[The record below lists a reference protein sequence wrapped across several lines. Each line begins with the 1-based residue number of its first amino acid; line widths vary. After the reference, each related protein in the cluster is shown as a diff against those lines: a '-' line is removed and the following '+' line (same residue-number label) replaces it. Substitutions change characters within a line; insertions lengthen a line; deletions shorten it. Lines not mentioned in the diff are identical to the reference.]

1 MSSGYFKQTK
11 SKIILSYILLF
22 ALSFI
27 AVVFIYK
34 EVTRLTVGEEGVSE
48 ANQKLFII
56 GNTIAEL
63 YEAETLSNV
72 FLQTGSNNSFRKY
85 IGNMEQVEKNID
97 SLRHLTTQEDQQLRL
112 DSISMLL
119 GRKTKNLEALI
130 RARKSLT
137 SNEFYDKAIASIEL
151 SRDSIEQ
158 KAEVRQRVITT
169 RDSSYIVNER
179 KRRGFLGLFNSRG
192 KQDSTLQVTISKQTI
207 LDTLDKITSLQS
219 TDTVVNILKSVWE
232 EVQTKREN
240 IVRQIN
246 RTEYNIIRQSTHITD
261 QLRRILGEYEKEEIN
276 NSFRK
281 IIQREQV
288 VNTTTNIIAW
298 IAVAA
303 SLIIVFFSFF
313 ILRDISRSQRY
324 RRKLEAANQY
334 AEQLLESREN

>member
-11 SKIILSYILLF
+11 SKIILSYILLL

-34 EVTRLTVGEEGVSE
+34 QVTRLTVGEEGVSE

-151 SRDSIEQ
+151 SRDSTEQ
-158 KAEVRQRVITT
+158 TVHILSMKENAG
-169 RDSSYIVNER
+169 DSWDY
-179 KRRGFLGLFNSRG
+179 
-192 KQDSTLQVTISKQTI
+192 STP
-207 LDTLDKITSLQS
+207 
-219 TDTVVNILKSVWE
+219 E
-232 EVQTKREN
+232 
-240 IVRQIN
+240 
-246 RTEYNIIRQSTHITD
+246 
-261 QLRRILGEYEKEEIN
+261 
-276 NSFRK
+276 
-281 IIQREQV
+281 
-288 VNTTTNIIAW
+288 
-298 IAVAA
+298 
-303 SLIIVFFSFF
+303 
-313 ILRDISRSQRY
+313 
-324 RRKLEAANQY
+324 
-334 AEQLLESREN
+334 ESRTLPFRSPFPNKRYWTRSTKSPRCKVRTRW